1 MAGRTVTKKEL
12 CERITAKVGCSQV
25 LAQAVVQQF
34 MDEVEKELARGN
46 RIELRDFG
54 VFDAR
59 VRAAH
64 GAKHPKTDETVLV
77 PARAVVHFKVGKRMA
92 EDVQQLLLTPSP
104 RIDPVVVR
112 ESGGL

>member
-12 CERITAKVGCSQV
+12 CERIAANAGCTQV
-25 LAQAVVQQF
+25 LARAVVKRF
-34 MDEVEKELARGN
+34 MDEIENELAKGN

-54 VFDAR
+54 VLDTR

-64 GAKHPKTDETVLV
+64 NARNPKKDEPVHV

-92 EDVQQLLLTPSP
+92 EDVQQLLPRPSQ
-104 RIDPVVVR
+104 
-112 ESGGL
+112 